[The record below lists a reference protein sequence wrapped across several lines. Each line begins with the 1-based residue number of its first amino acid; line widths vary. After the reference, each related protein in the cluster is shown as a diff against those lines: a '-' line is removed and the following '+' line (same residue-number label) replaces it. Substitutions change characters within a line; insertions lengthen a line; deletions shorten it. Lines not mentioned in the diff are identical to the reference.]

1 MRFNIL
7 FLQGSKYTSKNS
19 PHRIISWTGSFQSA
33 QWLIIAGIKASVTLA
48 EVQSPSEHPL
58 ASWYL
63 HDMCQK
69 EVGGDF
75 IRFLVF
81 FRSLRLKDT
90 KSLRIQ
96 RRETRRESLVHS
108 RHKNGFRNPALIKS
122 DEWFELVV
130 SWINKFKS
138 SPVTDGEK
146 SIYSRCPSL
155 YLQHLTYI
163 RRLSNTLAV
172 TSVSLLKF
180 EI

>member
-1 MRFNIL
+1 M
-7 FLQGSKYTSKNS
+7 QGSKYTSINS
-19 PHRIISWTGSFQSA
+19 PHRIISWTGSFLSA
-33 QWLIIAGIKASVTLA
+33 QRLIIAGIKASVTLA
-48 EVQSPSEHPL
+48 GVQSPSEQPL

-69 EVGGDF
+69 EAGG
-75 IRFLVF
+75 RFHPFFPSL

-90 KSLRIQ
+90 KSLWGESRLENVSEQ
-96 RRETRRESLVHS
+96 RLWCIHAIKMVSETT
-108 RHKNGFRNPALIKS
+108 FPALIKT

-138 SPVTDGEK
+138 SPVTDEEE
-146 SIYSRCPSL
+146 SIYSGCQSL
-155 YLQHLTYI
+155 HLQHLTYI
-163 RRLSNTLAV
+163 RRLSNSLAV